1 MRFSVVGRDVR
12 AEIFLAQRLERAVGA
27 QLLNGGVD
35 GGAQGGSLLALA
47 HRDRNLVGIIG
58 QHSDLDIGIGM
69 LLRVVVEGHLGVEG
83 RIDPAAV
90 QQLKGLVQVI
100 DRRDGRA
107 VLLGQLGIDDSYNGY
122 YYDIYSLSVTFF
134 IRQLA
139 FSINFSMCKFKECD
153 FFPI

>member
-27 QLLNGGVD
+27 QFLNGGVD
-35 GGAQGGSLLALA
+35 GGAQGCGLLALA

-90 QQLKGLVQVI
+90 QQLKGLVQSST
-100 DRRDGRA
+100 A
-107 VLLGQLGIDDSYNGY
+107 VTVAPYCSA
-122 YYDIYSLSVTFF
+122 SW
-134 IRQLA
+134 A
-139 FSINFSMCKFKECD
+139 
-153 FFPI
+153 